1 MATRREATR
10 PRGAPMRR
18 GSGEMLAERVG
29 ARLRARRAELD
40 RTLKAVA
47 EEAEVS
53 VSYLSAVEK
62 GASVPSLP
70 VLARVVHVLGLA
82 IADVLGEE
90 GRDLVRREHPAGGDP
105 GVSQLSHDD
114 LQLDIALVVAAA
126 GEAGETPVASAG
138 RDVLVHLRSGTLT
151 VSVDGDEHVLR
162 SGDSLDAVEPEAI
175 TWTAGEDGAVSVWA
189 AGVPRQRG
197 VSP

>member
-1 MATRREATR
+1 MATRRETTR
-10 PRGAPMRR
+10 PRGAPTRR

-40 RTLKAVA
+40 RTLKDVA
-47 EEAEVS
+47 KEAEVS

-82 IADVLGEE
+82 IADVLGEA
-90 GRDLVRREHPAGGDP
+90 GRDLVRREHLDDDP
-105 GVSQLSHDD
+105 GVAQISHDD
-114 LQLDIALVVAAA
+114 LQLDIAHVVANGGQA
-126 GEAGETPVASAG
+126 GESPVASAG

-197 VSP
+197 VGT